1 MRRLLVLLT
10 ALLLV
15 PASAALASGGAVIRD
30 CTDDGRLNKRYTQ
43 RELRD
48 ALSSIPSDVDEY
60 TNCRDIIRR
69 AAFGGAGG
77 GGGGGSS
84 DGDSG
89 SAGGEF
95 GGFGD
100 EGGAGQDP
108 QATASDEERAD
119 LDRARREGGGDI
131 KFSTGGVIRPG
142 QVARRT
148 ESGATDVPGPLLAAA
163 ILLALAALA
172 AAAPTVRT
180 RVLARRGA

>member
-15 PASAALASGGAVIRD
+15 PASAALASGAAVIRD

-60 TNCRDIIRR
+60 TNCRDTIRR

-77 GGGGGSS
+77 GSGGSG
-84 DGDSG
+84 DGDG
-89 SAGGEF
+89 GNAGGEF

-100 EGGAGQDP
+100 ENGAGQDP
-108 QATASDEERAD
+108 QASASPEERAD
-119 LDRARREGGGDI
+119 LDRARREGGGGI

-142 QVARRT
+142 RVARRT
-148 ESGATDVPGPLLAAA
+148 EAGATDVPGPLLAAA